1 MEFSNERFVNGAPAA
16 VVEKERKKKADAE
29 AKIAVIEQQ
38 LAGLRKWLFN
48 YKYKRASL
56 FVGEARLFCHF
67 HRKSIDKLRNYAIF
81 LICTDYR

>member
-1 MEFSNERFVNGAPAA
+1 MNGAPAA

-48 YKYKRASL
+48 YKKGIGLHQVLTKSDF
-56 FVGEARLFCHF
+56 FVFNT
-67 HRKSIDKLRNYAIF
+67 NYQAVP
-81 LICTDYR
+81 